1 MSLSDQTRVTL
12 QVGQIIAI
20 IFAIVGGA
28 SWATGIDAKAE
39 QAKAETQNLKS
50 EVASMRAELI
60 RQRELIAT
68 IQGDTRAILQL
79 TRLRNEK

>member
-20 IFAIVGGA
+20 VVAIIGGA

-39 QAKAETQNLKS
+39 LAKTETQNLKS

-79 TRLRNEK
+79 TRLRNDK

>member
-1 MSLSDQTRVTL
+1 MRLSDQTRVTL
-12 QVGQIIAI
+12 LVGQIIAI
-20 IFAIVGGA
+20 VVAIIGGA

-39 QAKAETQNLKS
+39 LAKTETQNLKS

-79 TRLRNEK
+79 TRLRNDK

>member
-20 IFAIVGGA
+20 VVAIIGGA

-39 QAKAETQNLKS
+39 LAKTETQNLK
-50 EVASMRAELI
+50 
-60 RQRELIAT
+60 
-68 IQGDTRAILQL
+68 
-79 TRLRNEK
+79 

>member
-1 MSLSDQTRVTL
+1 MSLSDQTRVSL
-12 QVGQIIAI
+12 QIGQIIAI

-39 QAKAETQNLKS
+39 QAKTETQNLKS

-79 TRLRNEK
+79 TRLRSEK

>member
-12 QVGQIIAI
+12 QIGQIIAI

-39 QAKAETQNLKS
+39 QAKAETQSLKS